1 MYKFLSTIFIFTLFI
16 TNSQLNASVKIK
28 YKVGDEIITNTD
40 IVNEKNYLVFL
51 RPDLKNLSSDEM
63 LKISENSLIRELIKK
78 KEVNRVFKDLNNPK
92 IIEGIKNKLFN
103 FKNVKNETEFL
114 ELLIGTNVD
123 YEKVVEKMKY
133 EAFWNELIFQKYN
146 SLVRIDKKQLKLN
159 LTKKISENKK
169 YEYNLSEILFEIE
182 KDESLEKKYKNIL
195 KYIKLNDFRAAASR
209 FSISNSANN
218 GGEIGWIKET
228 LLSNNLNTLLS
239 KLNINEATDP
249 IKYPSGYL
257 ILKIND
263 KKEIKQKI
271 NIEKELGELV
281 KYEQNKQLNQFSLLF
296 YKKLK
301 QNIKI
306 NAY

>member
-1 MYKFLSTIFIFTLFI
+1 
-16 TNSQLNASVKIK
+16 
-28 YKVGDEIITNTD
+28 
-40 IVNEKNYLVFL
+40 
-51 RPDLKNLSSDEM
+51 M

-195 KYIKLNDFRAAASR
+195 KYIKLNDWS
-209 FSISNSANN
+209 S
-218 GGEIGWIKET
+218 
-228 LLSNNLNTLLS
+228 
-239 KLNINEATDP
+239 
-249 IKYPSGYL
+249 
-257 ILKIND
+257 
-263 KKEIKQKI
+263 
-271 NIEKELGELV
+271 
-281 KYEQNKQLNQFSLLF
+281 
-296 YKKLK
+296 
-301 QNIKI
+301 
-306 NAY
+306 